1 LTKNCNNKLLITIK
15 TLADI
20 LTAITPV
27 QVQGN
32 ATVAIGQIIFDSR
45 KVTAGDVFVALKGTQ
60 LDGHAFIATAIE
72 RGAAAIVCET
82 LPAAM
87 PDNCCFVQVANSA
100 EALGKLA
107 SAYYGF
113 PSQKLKLTGITG
125 TNGKTTT
132 VTLLHQLFTKL
143 GYKAGLISTIRNL
156 IGETEI
162 PATHTTPDAVSLNAL
177 LAQMVA
183 EGCTHAF
190 MEVSSHAL
198 VQYRT
203 AGLTF
208 AGAIFSNIT
217 HDHLDYHGTFDAYI
231 RAKKMFFDGLGK
243 NAFAL
248 INKDDKRSAVMVQNT
263 AAKVHTFAL
272 HSPADFKGK
281 VLANTVRGLQMEID
295 GKEVWFRL
303 IGDFNAYNLLGI
315 YGAAVLLGENP
326 EQVLTILS
334 RLDSAQGRFDRI
346 VAANGTTAI
355 IDYAHTP
362 DALKNVL
369 QTIRSLRGQG
379 KESIITVVGCGGN
392 RDAAKRPVMAQIAC
406 QFSDRVLLTSDNPRF
421 EKPEAILAD
430 MEKGVPADAANR
442 VQVITD
448 RKQAIVT
455 AIAEAKAGDIIL
467 IAGKGHE
474 DYQEI
479 EGVKYP
485 FDDKKIAAE
494 YLSNLN

>member
-1 LTKNCNNKLLITIK
+1 MPAINPIK
-15 TLADI
+15 I
-20 LTAITPV
+20 
-27 QVQGN
+27 QGD
-32 ATVAIGQIIFDSR
+32 TSVAIGQIVFDSR
-45 KVTAGDVFVALKGTQ
+45 KVAAGDVFVAVRGTQ
-60 LDGHAFIATAIE
+60 ADGHAFIAAAIQ

-82 LPAAM
+82 LPETVPA
-87 PDNCCFVQVANSA
+87 DCCLVQVANSA

-107 SAYYGF
+107 AAYYDY

-143 GYKAGLISTIRNL
+143 GYKVGLISTIRNL
-156 IGETEI
+156 IGEKEI

-177 LAQMVA
+177 LAQMIA
-183 EGCTHAF
+183 DGCTHAF

-231 RAKKMFFDGLGK
+231 RAKKMFFDGLDK

-248 INKDDKRSAVMVQNT
+248 INKDDKRGAVMVQNT
-263 AAKVHTFAL
+263 AGRVNTFAL

-281 VLANTVRGLQMEID
+281 VLANTVRGLQMEIN
-295 GKEVWFRL
+295 GREVWFRL
-303 IGDFNAYNLLGI
+303 IGDFNAYNLLGV
-315 YGAAVLLGENP
+315 YGTAVLLGQDA
-326 EQVLTILS
+326 EQALTILS
-334 RLDSAQGRFDRI
+334 QLDGASGRFDRLM
-346 VAANGTTAI
+346 AANGTTAI

-369 QTIRSLRGQG
+369 QTIQSLRGQR
-379 KESIITVVGCGGN
+379 KDSITTVVGCGGN
-392 RDAAKRPVMAQIAC
+392 RDAAKRPLMAAIAC
-406 QFSDRVLLTSDNPRF
+406 QFSDRVILTSDNPRF

-430 MEKGVPADAANR
+430 MERGVPVHASNR
-442 VQVITD
+442 VQVIAD
-448 RKQAIVT
+448 RRQAIKT
-455 AIAEAKAGDIIL
+455 AIAQAKAGDIIL

-479 EGVKYP
+479 EGVKLP

-494 YLSNLN
+494 YLSTLN

>member
-1 LTKNCNNKLLITIK
+1 MTTIK
-15 TLADI
+15 TLVDI
-20 LTAITPV
+20 LTAVTPL

-32 ATVAIGQIIFDSR
+32 TAVPIGQIVFDSR
-45 KVTAGDVFVALKGTQ
+45 KVAAGDVFVAIKGTQ
-60 LDGHAFIATAIE
+60 SDGHAFIPTAME

-82 LPAAM
+82 LPETEA
-87 PDNCCFVQVANSA
+87 DNCCLVQVANSA

-107 SAYYGF
+107 AAYYDF
-113 PSQKLKLTGITG
+113 PSKKLKLTGITG

-132 VTLLHQLFTKL
+132 VTLLHRLFTKL
-143 GYKAGLISTIRNL
+143 GCKVGLISTIRNL

-177 LAQMVA
+177 LAQMAA

-208 AGAIFSNIT
+208 TGAIFSNIT

-231 RAKKMFFDGLGK
+231 RAKKMFFDGLDK

-248 INKDDKRSAVMVQNT
+248 INKDDKRGAVMVQNT
-263 AAKVHTFAL
+263 AGKVNTFAL

-281 VLANTVRGLQMEID
+281 VLANTVRGLQMEIN
-295 GKEVWFRL
+295 GRQAWFRL
-303 IGDFNAYNLLGI
+303 IGDFNAYNLLAI
-315 YGAAVLLGENP
+315 YGTAILLGEKP
-326 EQVLTILS
+326 EPVLTILS
-334 RLDSAQGRFDRI
+334 DLDSAQGRFDRM

-369 QTIRSLRGQG
+369 QTLQSLRGQG
-379 KESIITVVGCGGN
+379 KEAIITVVGCGGN
-392 RDAAKRPVMAQIAC
+392 RDAAKRPVMAAIAC
-406 QFSDRVLLTSDNPRF
+406 QFSDRVVLTSDNPRF

-430 MEKGVPADAANR
+430 MEKGVPAHAADR

-448 RKQAIVT
+448 RKQAIAT
-455 AIAEAKAGDIIL
+455 AVAEAKAGDIIL

-494 YLSNLN
+494 YLQNLN

>member
-1 LTKNCNNKLLITIK
+1 MP
-15 TLADI
+15 
-20 LTAITPV
+20 AINPV
-27 QVQGN
+27 KVQGD
-32 ATVAIGQIIFDSR
+32 TSFVIGQIVFDSR
-45 KVTAGDVFVALKGTQ
+45 KVAAGDVFVAVRGTQ
-60 LDGHAFIATAIE
+60 ADGHAFIAPAME

-82 LPAAM
+82 LPEAA
-87 PDNCCFVQVANSA
+87 PDNCCLVQVTNSA

-107 SAYYGF
+107 AAYYDY

-132 VTLLHQLFTKL
+132 VTLLHQLFTRL
-143 GYKAGLISTIRNL
+143 GYKVGLISTIRNL
-156 IGETEI
+156 IGEKEI

-203 AGLTF
+203 AGLNF

-231 RAKKMFFDGLGK
+231 RAKKMFFDGLDK

-248 INKDDKRSAVMVQNT
+248 INKDDKRGAVMVQNT
-263 AAKVHTFAL
+263 ASKVSTFAL

-281 VLANTVRGLQMEID
+281 VLANTVRGLQMEIN
-295 GKEVWFRL
+295 GKQVWFRL

-315 YGAAVLLGENP
+315 YGTAVLLGEDA

-334 RLDSAQGRFDRI
+334 QLDSVQGRFDRI

-369 QTIRSLRGQG
+369 QTIQSLRGQR
-379 KESIITVVGCGGN
+379 KESIITIVGCGGN
-392 RDAAKRPVMAQIAC
+392 RDATKRPVMAAIAC
-406 QFSDRVLLTSDNPRF
+406 QFSDRVMLTSDNPRF

-430 MEKGVPADAANR
+430 MKKGVPADAADR
-442 VQVITD
+442 VQIIAD
-448 RKQAIVT
+448 RRQAIAT
-455 AIAEAKAGDIIL
+455 AIAQAQAGDIIL

-474 DYQEI
+474 NYQEI

-494 YLSNLN
+494 YLSTLN

>member
-1 LTKNCNNKLLITIK
+1 
-15 TLADI
+15 
-20 LTAITPV
+20 
-27 QVQGN
+27 
-32 ATVAIGQIIFDSR
+32 
-45 KVTAGDVFVALKGTQ
+45 
-60 LDGHAFIATAIE
+60 
-72 RGAAAIVCET
+72 
-82 LPAAM
+82 
-87 PDNCCFVQVANSA
+87 
-100 EALGKLA
+100 
-107 SAYYGF
+107 
-113 PSQKLKLTGITG
+113 
-125 TNGKTTT
+125 
-132 VTLLHQLFTKL
+132 
-143 GYKAGLISTIRNL
+143 
-156 IGETEI
+156 
-162 PATHTTPDAVSLNAL
+162 
-177 LAQMVA
+177 
-183 EGCTHAF
+183 
-190 MEVSSHAL
+190 
-198 VQYRT
+198 
-203 AGLTF
+203 
-208 AGAIFSNIT
+208 
-217 HDHLDYHGTFDAYI
+217 
-231 RAKKMFFDGLGK
+231 
-243 NAFAL
+243 
-248 INKDDKRSAVMVQNT
+248 
-263 AAKVHTFAL
+263 
-272 HSPADFKGK
+272 
-281 VLANTVRGLQMEID
+281 
-295 GKEVWFRL
+295 
-303 IGDFNAYNLLGI
+303 
-315 YGAAVLLGENP
+315 
-326 EQVLTILS
+326 
-334 RLDSAQGRFDRI
+334 